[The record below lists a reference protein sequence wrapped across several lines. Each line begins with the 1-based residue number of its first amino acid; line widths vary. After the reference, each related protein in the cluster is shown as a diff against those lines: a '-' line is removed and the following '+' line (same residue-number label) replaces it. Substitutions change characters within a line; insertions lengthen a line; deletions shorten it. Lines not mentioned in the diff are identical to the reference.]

1 MPSGVTMPAPLWMAR
16 KPSSHRLCMMACT
29 SATQTYSRA
38 PPAIQASNC
47 PSASGIDSALTP
59 TPNTLT
65 RSGHGCRRAGEK
77 RRASLT
83 AVIRVA
89 SAVRGP
95 CWRRGG
101 PASSPP
107 MRPRRSAPHAPR
119 ILGVL
124 LALVP
129 SIAAAVEA
137 VDRENR
143 ACLETA
149 LSGVTWRGT
158 NQLYCLKP
166 DPRRTRRDPFGRCQ
180 ERHYEVT
187 LKNSCAFLIEVRWRF
202 ENETASRYR
211 T

>member
-1 MPSGVTMPAPLWMAR
+1 
-16 KPSSHRLCMMACT
+16 
-29 SATQTYSRA
+29 
-38 PPAIQASNC
+38 
-47 PSASGIDSALTP
+47 
-59 TPNTLT
+59 
-65 RSGHGCRRAGEK
+65 
-77 RRASLT
+77 
-83 AVIRVA
+83 
-89 SAVRGP
+89 
-95 CWRRGG
+95 
-101 PASSPP
+101 

-211 T
+211 TLGPHQAFTVECAQISDQCEGSIVAVAEKVAN